1 MHRTSLRSR
10 LAIWDAAEGCVRST
24 ILIVFMLAHMCTSE
38 LIAAKSK
45 KPIYTM
51 AKIDKISISLFMFAI
66 ESYLLEK
73 KVIQNI
79 KQLDWKIVEK
89 YRNRLLIDHPH
100 FKLDK
105 KQMKSFIK
113 HYNDRLHKLQ
123 KRRDPVDLDPL
134 KDLLREYDAAHVP
147 GSEVALRATTLGT
160 AEVSL
165 LMSEISEMRSMLM
178 SEIAEMRSLLMSE
191 IAEMRSTFRLLANPP
206 QAASHRQAEESIPIA
221 SFDRSRPSIADVK
234 AILQSL
240 DSFSPRPFIR
250 ARQRVA
256 LLVLWIS
263 GRNVSQLLTLEVRHL
278 KQLREFAGREG
289 CDAQELVADLLE
301 DEPLGLAQDL
311 EMLIGD
317 YPDSTPAFRSKPHS
331 ARPSTRPGFTNELN
345 HILSKW
351 KYSTKSLAPSG

>member
-1 MHRTSLRSR
+1 
-10 LAIWDAAEGCVRST
+10 
-24 ILIVFMLAHMCTSE
+24 
-38 LIAAKSK
+38 
-45 KPIYTM
+45 M

-100 FKLDK
+100 FKLEK

-123 KRRDPVDLDPL
+123 NRRQPVDLDPL

-160 AEVSL
+160 AEVTL

-191 IAEMRSTFRLLANPP
+191 IAEMRSSFRLLANPP

-221 SFDRSRPSIADVK
+221 SFDTLDRSRPSIADVK

-263 GRNVSQLLTLEVRHL
+263 GRKVSQLLTLEVRHL
-278 KQLREFAGREG
+278 KQLREFAVREG

-301 DEPLGLAQDL
+301 DEALGLAQDL
-311 EMLIGD
+311 EILIGD
-317 YPDSTPAFRSKPHS
+317 YPDSTPAFRSKAHS